1 MWFRPLLCAAVAIV
15 ASYCCPVLASA
26 DGPEI
31 YLGSLKPEFFVVSD
45 GDKNTVVTLGVA
57 QELQRQSTASLGA
70 GAPWIVPE
78 PSWGADDITARC
90 AHDPNAL
97 GGVVVTYYHGFAT
110 HFFLLWQSETTT
122 LDISANIIAC
132 NRAPSK
138 AAAPTLVGVIGPLPG
153 AGNTPWVV
161 RRSEI
166 SIPLVTFSGYLALVA
181 NRKSN
186 NATLSSAAVLGAL
199 FGGAADRDIPGYS
212 DPVRLRAAAQHVG
225 DDLAGALGTLC
236 TTTNDVP
243 NVQPRSV
250 LCTSLGYRIAP
261 VPRP

>member
-1 MWFRPLLCAAVAIV
+1 MRFRPLLCAAVAIV
-15 ASYCCPVLASA
+15 ASYCCTGPVSA
-26 DGPEI
+26 DAPEI

-45 GDKNTVVTLGVA
+45 GDKNTIVTLGVA
-57 QELQRQSTASLGA
+57 QELQRQSTANLGA
-70 GAPWIVPE
+70 AAPWIIPE
-78 PSWGADDITARC
+78 PSWGADDITTRC
-90 AHDPNAL
+90 ARDPNAL

-122 LDISANIIAC
+122 LDLSANVIAC

-138 AAAPTLVGVIGPLPG
+138 VAAPTLVGVIGPLPG
-153 AGNTPWVV
+153 AGNTAWVV
-161 RRSEI
+161 RRTEV
-166 SIPLVTFSGYLALVA
+166 SIPLVTISGYVALLA

-186 NATLSSAAVLGAL
+186 NATLNSTAVLGAL

-225 DDLAGALGTLC
+225 DDLSGALGSLC
-236 TTTNDVP
+236 VTTGDVSD
-243 NVQPRSV
+243 VAPRSA

-261 VPRP
+261 AALP